1 MSGEELG
8 FQLFPT
14 AVDLA
19 EAFEQGRK
27 EWGPQAS
34 RATPTAFGFLMAAEV
49 VLAHFE
55 QRGKGK
61 DWEVR
66 FLASWLPAEDLL
78 KALEACMTH
87 HGDPGRWWDGLDQF
101 LPGSGQA
108 EV

>member
-19 EAFEQGRK
+19 EAFDQGIK
-27 EWGPQAS
+27 EWGPLAS
-34 RATPTAFGFLMAAEV
+34 RSTPAAFGFLMAAEV
-49 VLAHFE
+49 VLANFE
-55 QRGKGK
+55 QRGKGEER
-61 DWEVR
+61 EVR
-66 FLASWLPAEDLL
+66 FLACWMPAEQLL
-78 KALEACMTH
+78 KALEACMTQ